1 MDQKSLDIGDE
12 CYRAALRH
20 GLPCPFL
27 CNCFVVPIYP
37 DPELSSKDSASVV
50 YCCSMG
56 VCYFSSSHGVR
67 RFLHICFSILA
78 RKCHCLRTN

>member
-56 VCYFSSSHGVR
+56 VCYFRVR
-67 RFLHICFSILA
+67 MACVGFYIFASPFWLA
-78 RKCHCLRTN
+78 SAIV